1 MEWMKVMTEKIVPR
15 VEMYG
20 VSKSFGEVVA
30 LDAVDFEAGEGEIH
44 ALLGENGAGKTTL
57 MNILSGLY
65 RMDDGQIAIDGR
77 EVEVRSPQD
86 AIRAGVG
93 MVHQHVELIGNF
105 TALENILLG
114 REGSRWKLDVDARRS
129 SVEELAANYGLSI
142 PLDEQ
147 VKTLPAGIQQKVEIL
162 KALYHGAD
170 ILILDEP
177 TTMLTP
183 HEVDGL
189 FSILKSFAKEG
200 LTVVFI
206 THKIQEVLDNCD
218 RITVFRG
225 GRKIDTILRVDAT
238 REILVQMMM
247 GERGLPPEGERPTGP
262 SAARE
267 GHPALSVRE
276 VHTSSKWGVPLKDVA
291 FDVPRGLIVGLA
303 GISGNGQKELAEALA
318 GLIEIQEGE
327 VHLGGEEVTGLSVSE
342 RIARGM
348 SLIPQDRIEEGI
360 LPGLSLAENFVLGL
374 HPHIFKR
381 RGIFERET
389 AHELGRNAIAE
400 FNILARNEHVPA
412 AHLSGGN
419 IQKTIV
425 ARSVMLAH
433 KTGGKVMIANNPT
446 RGLDVMAASFVHG
459 RLQELR
465 AQGAGVLLISED
477 LDELRLMSDRIIVI
491 YAGEI
496 SGAFD
501 GPEYDIYQIGS
512 LMAGQKLEAG
522 S

>member
-1 MEWMKVMTEKIVPR
+1 MTEKIAAC

-20 VSKSFGEVVA
+20 VSKSFGQVRA
-30 LDAVDFEAGEGEIH
+30 LDAVDFEAAKGEIH

-65 RMDDGQIAIDGR
+65 RMDEGRIAVEGR
-77 EVEVRSPQD
+77 EVDIHSPQD
-86 AIRAGVG
+86 AIAVGVG

-114 REGSRWKLDVDARRS
+114 REGSRWKLDVEARRS

-142 PLDEQ
+142 PLDEG

-189 FSILKSFAKEG
+189 FSILKSFARGG

-225 GRKIDTILRVDAT
+225 GLKVDTILREEAT

-247 GERGLPPEGERPTGP
+247 GERGMPPEGERPTGP

-267 GHPALSVRE
+267 GSPALSVRG
-276 VHTSSKWGVPLKDVA
+276 VRTSAKWGVPLTDVA
-291 FDVPRGLIVGLA
+291 FDVPRGLIVGMA

-318 GLIEIQEGE
+318 GIIEVEAGE
-327 VHLGGEEVTGLSVSE
+327 VRVDGEEVTGLSVAG

-348 SLIPQDRIEEGI
+348 SLLPQDRIEEGI

-374 HPHIFKR
+374 HPHIFRR
-381 RGIFERET
+381 RGVFERE
-389 AHELGRNAIAE
+389 AAFELGRNAIAE

-459 RLQELR
+459 RLRELR
-465 AQGAGVLLISED
+465 AGGAGVLLISED
-477 LDELRLMSDRIIVI
+477 LDELCLMSDRIVVI

-496 SGAFD
+496 LGAFD
-501 GPEYDIYQIGS
+501 GPEYDIYQIGA
-512 LMAGQKLEAG
+512 LMAGQKQEEV

>member
-1 MEWMKVMTEKIVPR
+1 MTETIPSC
-15 VEMYG
+15 VEMCG
-20 VSKSFGEVVA
+20 VSKSFGEVRA
-30 LDAVDFEAGEGEIH
+30 LDTVDFEAAKGEIH

-65 RMDDGQIAIDGR
+65 RMDDGQILIEGR
-77 EVEVRSPQD
+77 EVDIHSPQD
-86 AIRAGVG
+86 AIAVGVG

-114 REGSRWKLDVDARRS
+114 REGSRWKLDIEARRS

-147 VKTLPAGIQQKVEIL
+147 VKNLPAGIQQKVEIL

-189 FSILKSFAKEG
+189 FSILKSFAKGG
-200 LTVVFI
+200 LTVIFI

-225 GRKIDTILRVDAT
+225 GRKVDTILLEEAT
-238 REILVQMMM
+238 RERLVQMMM
-247 GERGLPPEGERPTGP
+247 GERGLPPENERPTGP

-267 GHPALSVRE
+267 GNPALSVRGLC
-276 VHTSSKWGVPLKDVA
+276 TSELYGVPLKNVA
-291 FDVPRGLIVGLA
+291 FEVPRGLIVGMA
-303 GISGNGQKELAEALA
+303 GISGNGQKELAEAVA
-318 GLIEIQEGE
+318 GLIETESGE
-327 VHLGGEEVTGLSVSE
+327 INIEGEEVSNLSVSG

-348 SLIPQDRIEEGI
+348 SLLPQDRIEEGI
-360 LPGLSLAENFVLGL
+360 LPGLSVAENFVLGL
-374 HPHIFKR
+374 HPHVFKR
-381 RGIFERET
+381 RGVFERET
-389 AHELGRNAIAE
+389 VHDMGRNAIAE
-400 FNILARNEHVPA
+400 FNILARNERAPA
-412 AHLSGGN
+412 ANLSGGN

-425 ARSVMLAH
+425 ARAVMLAH

-446 RGLDVMAASFVHG
+446 RGLDVMAASFVHN
-459 RLQELR
+459 RLRELR
-465 AQGAGVLLISED
+465 AGGAGVLLISED

-496 SGAFD
+496 LGAFD
-501 GPEYDIYQIGS
+501 GPEYDLFQIGA
-512 LMAGQKLEAG
+512 LMAGQREEAG